1 MTDLRHLDLNL
12 LKAFDALMD
21 ERNVTR
27 AAERLAVT
35 QPAVSGMLT
44 RLRDNFDDTLFVRA
58 QRGVVPTQRAQELA
72 APIKQILAEVNA
84 LLQPQEFDPTTA
96 RFTVQ
101 IAATDYALRA
111 VVLPLLPVLRRQAPN
126 IRVAV
131 RALHQEHLAAQF
143 ERGEVDLALLTPESV
158 SADLHSRHLFDER
171 YICVLRSGHPEAC
184 CEQISME
191 RFCALD
197 HALVSLDGDPFH
209 GVTDRTL
216 TELGHRRH
224 VAVSLLSFLALLELL
239 RNSDLISLLPEK
251 LLKDVE
257 GLTQVEPPLTVP
269 GFTKVAAWHE
279 RSHRDPGQAWVRQIL
294 FERFCDSD

>member
-1 MTDLRHLDLNL
+1 
-12 LKAFDALMD
+12 
-21 ERNVTR
+21 
-27 AAERLAVT
+27 
-35 QPAVSGMLT
+35 
-44 RLRDNFDDTLFVRA
+44 
-58 QRGVVPTQRAQELA
+58 
-72 APIKQILAEVNA
+72 
-84 LLQPQEFDPTTA
+84 
-96 RFTVQ
+96 
-101 IAATDYALRA
+101 
-111 VVLPLLPVLRRQAPN
+111 
-126 IRVAV
+126 
-131 RALHQEHLAAQF
+131 
-143 ERGEVDLALLTPESV
+143 
-158 SADLHSRHLFDER
+158 
-171 YICVLRSGHPEAC
+171 
-184 CEQISME
+184 ME

-224 VAVSLLSFLALLELL
+224 VAVSLPSFLALLELL

-269 GFTKVAAWHE
+269 GFTQVAAWHE

>member
-44 RLRDNFDDTLFVRA
+44 RLRENFGDALFVRA

-72 APIKQILAEVNA
+72 APIKQILFEVNA
-84 LLQPQEFDPTTA
+84 LLQPQDFDPASA
-96 RFTVQ
+96 RFTVH

-111 VVLPLLPVLRRQAPN
+111 VVLPLLPALRQQAPH

-131 RALHQEHLAAQF
+131 RALHQEQLAAQF

-158 SADLHSRHLFDER
+158 SPDLHSRHLFEER
-171 YICVLRSGHPEAC
+171 YICVLRTGHPDADC
-184 CEQISME
+184 KRISME

-197 HALVSLDGDPFH
+197 HALVSLEGDPFQ
-209 GVTDRTL
+209 GVTDRKL
-216 TELGHRRH
+216 AELGHSRH
-224 VAVSLLSFLALLELL
+224 VAVSLPSFLALLELL
-239 RNSDLISLLPEK
+239 RNSELISLLPEK
-251 LLKDVE
+251 LLENSE
-257 GLTQVEPPLTVP
+257 GLTRVEPPLAVP

-279 RSHRDPGQAWVRQIL
+279 RTHRDPGQAWVRQIL